1 MTEADGSDSLVAPAC
16 YSGLTLKLVR
26 GDGLENACPEGC
38 RSEKPDLIEISP
50 QRNRNDDDPGEPDQ
64 RLRIEPIPQRNHS
77 PRKLRPEDSAAR
89 KRSREKNTGWS

>member
-50 QRNRNDDDPGEPDQ
+50 QRNRTQPPAKPFSEE
-64 RLRIEPIPQRNHS
+64 IE
-77 PRKLRPEDSAAR
+77 A
-89 KRSREKNTGWS
+89 

>member
-38 RSEKPDLIEISP
+38 RSEKPDLIEIS
-50 QRNRNDDDPGEPDQ
+50 
-64 RLRIEPIPQRNHS
+64 LIETIPQRNHS
-77 PRKLRPEDSAAR
+77 PRKLRPEDSVAR
-89 KRSREKNTGWS
+89 KRSREKNTGWSGVPSFGRGG

>member
-38 RSEKPDLIEISP
+38 GSLTLTFSKYFNRKPS
-50 QRNRNDDDPGEPDQ
+50 
-64 RLRIEPIPQRNHS
+64 
-77 PRKLRPEDSAAR
+77 
-89 KRSREKNTGWS
+89 TGFFLSNLFSTFVMY

>member
-50 QRNRNDDDPGEPDQ
+50 QRNRTQPPAKPFSGE
-64 RLRIEPIPQRNHS
+64 IE
-77 PRKLRPEDSAAR
+77 A
-89 KRSREKNTGWS
+89 

>member
-16 YSGLTLKLVR
+16 YSGLILKLVR
-26 GDGLENACPEGC
+26 GDGLESACPEGC
-38 RSEKPDLIEISP
+38 KVWEAGPIETSP

-64 RLRIEPIPQRNHS
+64 RSRIEPSPQRNHS

>member
-38 RSEKPDLIEISP
+38 RSEKPDLIETS
-50 QRNRNDDDPGEPDQ
+50 
-64 RLRIEPIPQRNHS
+64 PQRNHS

-89 KRSREKNTGWS
+89 KRSREKNTGWSGVPSFGRGG